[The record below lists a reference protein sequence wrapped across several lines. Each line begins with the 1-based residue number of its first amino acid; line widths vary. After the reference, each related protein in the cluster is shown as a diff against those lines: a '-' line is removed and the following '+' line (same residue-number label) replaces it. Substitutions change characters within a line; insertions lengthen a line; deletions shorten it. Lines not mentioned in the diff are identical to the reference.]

1 MRITN
6 KIMQNNSLY
15 NINNNKVTEDQLNS
29 MMATGKKITRPSDDP
44 VIAIRSLR
52 LRSNVV
58 QLSQYYEKNAKDAES
73 WLDVTADALST
84 ITTVLTDCV
93 KQATKGANKDLTLD
107 DMDIIVTQ
115 LDALSKEYYSTG
127 NADFAGRYVFTGFR
141 TETPLTFDKKTAA
154 DYTDIND
161 EFNSRAI
168 GTSSRVLNKHLLDS
182 SDILNATSTPVYE
195 HDIEETTVGR
205 LRLSYD
211 NLNYKT
217 GDGNTAELRYREE
230 LTQPATSVLGDPID
244 VINLTYKTNDGD
256 NRTVTIPVDNNGDYL
271 VRSEG
276 IEYHAYTD
284 NEGNYKIT
292 ATDISTNIIESSF
305 SMNKE
310 GIMESFAGNVDSAIT
325 SLDSKQVT
333 TVTFTA
339 DSKISVRLPLLPAVG
354 QSYEVA
360 LDIPGF
366 IATVN
371 SDGTYKIKD
380 NNTTNNSD
388 GSERNTIVNVTGNGS
403 INSSYSE
410 TVYVFDQTTQKNI
423 IYATDSEA
431 TIDAMYK
438 AINDGEKQAVFNA
451 ATGEILLGKALEQK
465 LSTLPDIINANTIDA
480 VYDKKEW
487 EKGDIKPE
495 HLFSCE
501 YTDDNGKTILY
512 NKGSAPHDI
521 AYDVGYTQSVVV
533 NSTADEV
540 FTTSVMRDVSDLSKI
555 LTELKELN
563 GTLDT
568 LNSKLT
574 SDLSESN
581 KAKINAEIAAAQK
594 AYNYLREEIQ
604 KEFEHKIS
612 SYQDALDIANIAVTS
627 NGTRSKRLD
636 LVNQRLMNQTTTF
649 KELQSDNEDV
659 DLAEAATKLTTAQV
673 TYEASLMATGKIS
686 QSSLFNY
693 I

>member
-161 EFNSRAI
+161 EYNSRAI

-182 SDILNATSTPVYE
+182 SDILNAASTPVYE

-563 GTLDT
+563 GTLNT

-686 QSSLFNY
+686 QSSLINY

>member
-563 GTLDT
+563 GTLNT

-686 QSSLFNY
+686 QSSLINY

>member
-1 MRITN
+1 
-6 KIMQNNSLY
+6 MQNNSLY

-380 NNTTNNSD
+380 NNTANNSD

-563 GTLDT
+563 GTLNT

-612 SYQDALDIANIAVTS
+612 SYQNALDIANIAVTS

-686 QSSLFNY
+686 QSSLINY